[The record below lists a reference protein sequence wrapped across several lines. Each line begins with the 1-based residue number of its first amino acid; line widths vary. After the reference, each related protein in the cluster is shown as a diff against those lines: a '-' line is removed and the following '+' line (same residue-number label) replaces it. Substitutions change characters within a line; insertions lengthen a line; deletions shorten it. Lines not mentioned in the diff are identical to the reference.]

1 MLRRRRPGQLR
12 RQRPLPRRRRHRQLL
27 KQRPLLKRRRHMQL
41 LEHTDVTSSQWESTG
56 AMAKVGVDD
65 V

>member
-1 MLRRRRPGQLR
+1 M
-12 RQRPLPRRRRHRQLL
+12 QLL
-27 KQRPLLKRRRHMQL
+27 KQRPRLKRRRHMQL
-41 LEHTDVTSSQWESTG
+41 LEHTDVTTSQWESTG